1 MIRRIFTFSLI
12 LLAVLSR
19 LLPHAPN
26 IAPIT
31 ALALF
36 SGVYLDK
43 RHAFLI
49 PMAALLI
56 SDFVIGFYSGIEWV
70 YGSFLAIGLIGLWLR
85 KHPGVIS
92 TAGATIAGSML
103 FFIVTNLGVWIS
115 SPGMY
120 PHTLAGLGL
129 CYEAAIP
136 FFRNTLIGDVGYV
149 AAMFG
154 VFEVVRRYTPALQR
168 EPSAFQI

>member
-26 IAPIT
+26 VAPIT

-49 PMAALLI
+49 PMAALLV
-56 SDFVIGFYSGIEWV
+56 SDFIIGFYAGMEWV

-85 KHPGVIS
+85 KHPGVFS
-92 TAGATIAGSML
+92 TIGATITGSVL
-103 FFIVTNLGVWIS
+103 FFVVTNFGVWIS

-120 PHTLAGLGL
+120 PHTLEGFGM
-129 CYEAAIP
+129 CYMAAIP
-136 FFRNTLIGDVGYV
+136 FFRNTLLGDVAYV
-149 AAMFG
+149 GSMFG
-154 VFEVVRRYTPALQR
+154 LFEVVRRYTPAPGSNPDVSR
-168 EPSAFQI
+168 V